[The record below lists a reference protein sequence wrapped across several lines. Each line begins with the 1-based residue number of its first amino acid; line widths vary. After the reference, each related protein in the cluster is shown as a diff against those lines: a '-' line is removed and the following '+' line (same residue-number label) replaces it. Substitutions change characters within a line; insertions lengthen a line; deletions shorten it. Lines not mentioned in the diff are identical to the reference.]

1 MNDEHFVSNSICNHF
16 CQESVAMGES
26 LVAHI
31 PSKETCADLATK
43 LIQGGG
49 TRQRLVSKLL
59 WDIYDYE

>member
-1 MNDEHFVSNSICNHF
+1 
-16 CQESVAMGES
+16 MGES